1 MSNHRKIHSE
11 KARTNAAPKPY
22 CKVCHDAGK
31 PLAMYTSH
39 FVRQSPDPN
48 SRVVCPTLLSQKCA
62 ICSKTG
68 HTQSRCQ
75 MIAQSQR
82 TEERCM
88 RMRAEN
94 DRKENP
100 GKPTNTITNPFDH
113 LVNSDDDEEEQALDR
128 IRRSRPA
135 RKEAAANNNKVRTDT
150 LASSLA
156 SSLAD
161 FPALLGAKKPVAKT
175 VNIVNTVNTVNYAAA
190 AAMPAKPQQQPS
202 VVATF
207 MPEHL
212 AKNKS
217 AANLNWADMS
227 DDDDDEVYNAL
238 SQTPIHRPVA
248 KPAAQSPT
256 WIQLNGLATR
266 PAAQPVS
273 CVTMYNNDEID
284 ERYVGY
290 YEEETGYD
298 DDESW

>member
-11 KARTNAAPKPY
+11 KARTNTAPKPY

-31 PLAMYTSH
+31 PLSMYTSH

-88 RMRAEN
+88 RMRADN

-100 GKPTNTITNPFDH
+100 GKPTNTITNPFEY

-156 SSLAD
+156 D
-161 FPALLGAKKPVAKT
+161 FPALLGAKKPVAK
-175 VNIVNTVNTVNYAAA
+175 IVNTVNYAAA

-207 MPEHL
+207 MPERL

-227 DDDDDEVYNAL
+227 DDEDDEVYNTL

-256 WIQLNGLATR
+256 WIQLNGLASR

-273 CVTMYNNDEID
+273 CVTMYKNDEID